1 MFLPRYLIA
10 LLSQRSHPS
19 ARRNS
24 VKSYNVN
31 TIALQESFHL
41 KKRKKEKRNTQNSL
55 LHNSGGKIE
64 RKKDTHITGSHY
76 VVTALLLMLYHLS
89 YHYTSNYKKKDNHTR
104 LWPWTDLELSTANF
118 LHIPT
123 LPSYWW
129 NIKPKSASVIQI
141 GLNRTQSPKSA

>member
-89 YHYTSNYKKKDNHTR
+89 YHYTSNYKKKIII
-104 LWPWTDLELSTANF
+104 LGFDLELTLNF
-118 LHIPT
+118 QRPIFFIF
-123 LPSYWW
+123 LPSL
-129 NIKPKSASVIQI
+129 VIGEI
-141 GLNRTQSPKSA
+141 LNQNLPP